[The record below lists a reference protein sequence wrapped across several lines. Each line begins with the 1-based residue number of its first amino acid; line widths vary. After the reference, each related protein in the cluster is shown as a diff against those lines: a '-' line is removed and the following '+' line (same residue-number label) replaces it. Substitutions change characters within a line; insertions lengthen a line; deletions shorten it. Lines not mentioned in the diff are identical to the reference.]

1 MGLSQ
6 LTILI
11 KSHNKLVTFNFLL
24 NYEILVP
31 KMEELLVLLCIM
43 REEVKQMG
51 NLIKINMYVE
61 MKKKSDSRIK
71 LETLEQ
77 NILKYNKWLKM
88 TDRED
93 MIENY
98 EIFLQVQ

>member
-1 MGLSQ
+1 M
-6 LTILI
+6 
-11 KSHNKLVTFNFLL
+11 TFNFLL

-61 MKKKSDSRIK
+61 MKKKNDSRIK

-98 EIFLQVQ
+98 ERFLQAK